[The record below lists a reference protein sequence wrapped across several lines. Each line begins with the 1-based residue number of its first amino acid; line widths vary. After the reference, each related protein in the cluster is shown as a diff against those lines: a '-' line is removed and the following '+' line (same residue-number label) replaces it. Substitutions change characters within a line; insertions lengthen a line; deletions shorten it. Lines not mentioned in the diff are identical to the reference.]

1 MTIKNVFLTV
11 PMSNSYNT
19 EERKGLTEELLLH
32 INHQLLTRLSLVT
45 VQHRLDT

>member
-1 MTIKNVFLTV
+1 MTIKNVFLAV
-11 PMSNSYNT
+11 PMSNSNYK
-19 EERKGLTEELLLH
+19 EERKGLTKELLLH